1 MRVERLICV
10 SWIVC
15 CYGVEPFYSR
25 CAMPML
31 PSSVLLHRLWSSS
44 SIKACPNL
52 SVALTISLAITVSY
66 MECPLSKAIRSSSSF
81 QTWCRSRAVSG
92 GHIASLPPCIAMQ
105 GGSGY
110 GCLVVIVIFC
120 VWLHCITVRWFGR
133 RRRQFGRIPRW
144 CRRWRWQW
152 EERFIWMQ
160 DVLVIGAIVAC

>member
-110 GCLVVIVIFC
+110 GCLVVIVIFASG
-120 VWLHCITVRWFGR
+120 CIVLPSDGLV
-133 RRRQFGRIPRW
+133 GDGGSL
-144 CRRWRWQW
+144 
-152 EERFIWMQ
+152 EEYQ
-160 DVLVIGAIVAC
+160 DGVVDDDDNERKDSYGCKTYSSLVQ

>member
-1 MRVERLICV
+1 MRVEKLICV

-110 GCLVVIVIFC
+110 GCLVVIVIFSSG
-120 VWLHCITVRWFGR
+120 CIVLPSDGLV
-133 RRRQFGRIPRW
+133 GDGGSL
-144 CRRWRWQW
+144 
-152 EERFIWMQ
+152 EEYQ
-160 DVLVIGAIVAC
+160 DGVVDDDDNERKDSYGCKTYSSLVQ

>member
-110 GCLVVIVIFC
+110 GCLVVIVIFSSG
-120 VWLHCITVRWFGR
+120 CIVLPSDGLV
-133 RRRQFGRIPRW
+133 GDGGSL
-144 CRRWRWQW
+144 
-152 EERFIWMQ
+152 EEYQ
-160 DVLVIGAIVAC
+160 DGVVDDDDNERKDSYGCKTYSSLVQ